1 MSSENQ
7 NNPSPKKRTMTATSG
22 PATPD
27 EAQPPESIPA
37 VQQNGYLPAAHQKAD
52 HTKIWAAL
60 AAFGI
65 FAFATVAIV
74 ALREEGTVSAGTGDT
89 FIHVGSAGAKRSH

>member
-1 MSSENQ
+1 
-7 NNPSPKKRTMTATSG
+7 MTVTSG

-27 EAQPPESIPA
+27 EAQPPASVPT
-37 VQQNGYLPAAHQKAD
+37 VQRNGYLPAAHQKPD

-65 FAFATVAIV
+65 AAFTTVAIV
-74 ALREEGTVSAGTGDT
+74 ALHEEGTVSAGTGDT
-89 FIHVGSAGAKRSH
+89 FIHVESAGAKRSH